1 MRRTPAVYHRCQP
14 PAPGL
19 PRSLTVQLI
28 SVLGRMS
35 GVRTY
40 VAFGLAVMLAHS
52 KAYAGDCAPPT
63 PECHLANGRKLLDSD
78 PRAAAAELLASYRLD
93 ERTETLTLYATA
105 LSRDK
110 QYARALET
118 WQRIIIFRE
127 SEIESAKEAMR
138 VTSVSKRKA
147 ARAAEAKAQ
156 EASEQAAAEIM
167 KLWPNTAKVRV
178 RLAPG
183 QQYTVSAAGVELDIS
198 REVLVNANRDELTF
212 TRTDGSA
219 QKLVVEVPPGQTK
232 TIDAPKERGEKPAPM
247 PEPTPAPAPAPMPA
261 PMTEEPTPSVVSTK
275 PALVMRTTGGPRSRT
290 MSRVGLGLAAGGV
303 VAIGVASTFALLANR
318 DFDRAQDLGCNSD
331 GDCPVG
337 PAANAGD
344 QARDRTRVAQ
354 ITAIGGGA
362 LLVTGATLWIL
373 GRGKT
378 HRESSEMTVSVGTN
392 SLSLGWSLK

>member
-1 MRRTPAVYHRCQP
+1 M
-14 PAPGL
+14 
-19 PRSLTVQLI
+19 
-28 SVLGRMS
+28 
-35 GVRTY
+35 
-40 VAFGLAVMLAHS
+40 AFGLAVMLAHS
-52 KAYAGDCAPPT
+52 KAHAQDCAPPT

-78 PRAAAAELLASYRLD
+78 PRAAAAELLASYKLD

-127 SEIESAKEAMR
+127 SEIEAAKEAMR
-138 VTSVSKRKA
+138 IASVSKRKA

-156 EASEQAAAEIM
+156 DLSEQAAAEIM
-167 KLWPNTAKVRV
+167 KLWPNTAKVRI
-178 RLAPG
+178 RIGTG
-183 QQYTVSAAGVELDIS
+183 QQYTVTAAGVELDLTK
-198 REVLVNANRDELTF
+198 EVLVNANRDELTF
-212 TRTDGSA
+212 TRSDGSS

-232 TIDAPKERGEKPAPM
+232 TIDAPKERGEPR
-247 PEPTPAPAPAPMPA
+247 APAPMPA
-261 PMTEEPTPSVVSTK
+261 PAPAPVPAIQDEPTPSVVSTK
-275 PALVMRTTGGPRSRT
+275 PAMASRTTGEPRSRT
-290 MSRVGLGLAAGGV
+290 MSRVGIGVAAGGV
-303 VAIGVASTFALLANR
+303 ALLGVAGAFGLLASR
-318 DFDRAQDLGCNSD
+318 DFDDARDLGCNSD

-337 PAANAGD
+337 PAADLGD
-344 QARDRTRVAQ
+344 QARDRTRIAQ

>member
-1 MRRTPAVYHRCQP
+1 
-14 PAPGL
+14 
-19 PRSLTVQLI
+19 
-28 SVLGRMS
+28 
-35 GVRTY
+35 

-52 KAYAGDCAPPT
+52 KAHAGDCAPPT

-78 PRAAAAELLASYRLD
+78 PRAAAAELLASYKLD

-138 VTSVSKRKA
+138 VASVSKRKA

-167 KLWPNTAKVRV
+167 KLWPNTAKIRV
-178 RLAPG
+178 RIAPG
-183 QQYTVSAAGVELDIS
+183 QQYTVSSAGVELDIS
-198 REVLVNANRDELTF
+198 KEVLVNASRDELTF
-212 TRTDGSA
+212 TRSDGSS
-219 QKLVVEVPPGQTK
+219 QKLVVEIPPGQTR
-232 TIDAPKERGEKPAPM
+232 TIDAPKERGEEAAPLPAPI
-247 PEPTPAPAPAPMPA
+247 
-261 PMTEEPTPSVVSTK
+261 TEEPAPSVVSTK
-275 PALVMRTTGGPRSRT
+275 PAMVMRRTDQPRSRT
-290 MSRVGLGLAAGGV
+290 MSRVGIGLAAGGV
-303 VAIGVASTFALLANR
+303 VALGVASTFGILANR
-318 DFDRAQDLGCNSD
+318 DFDRAQELGCNSG

-337 PAANAGD
+337 QAADLGD
-344 QARDRTRVAQ
+344 QARDRTRIAQ

-362 LLVTGATLWIL
+362 LLVTGASLWIL

>member
-1 MRRTPAVYHRCQP
+1 MA
-14 PAPGL
+14 
-19 PRSLTVQLI
+19 I
-28 SVLGRMS
+28 
-35 GVRTY
+35 
-40 VAFGLAVMLAHS
+40 GLAVMLAHS
-52 KAYAGDCAPPT
+52 KAYAQDCAPPT

-78 PRAAAAELLASYRLD
+78 PKAAAAELLASYKLD

-118 WQRIIIFRE
+118 WQRLIIFRE

-138 VTSVSKRKA
+138 VASVSKRKA
-147 ARAAEAKAQ
+147 ARASEAKAQ

-198 REVLVNANRDELTF
+198 KEVLVNANRDELTF
-212 TRTDGSA
+212 TRSDGTM
-219 QKLVVEVPPGQTK
+219 QKLVVEVPPGQTR
-232 TIDAPKERGEKPAPM
+232 TIDLPKERGEKPAPM
-247 PEPTPAPAPAPMPA
+247 PMPAPTPAAPMPA
-261 PMTEEPTPSVVSTK
+261 PIAEEPTPSVVSTK
-275 PALVMRTTGGPRSRT
+275 PAMGMRTIMEPRSRT

-303 VAIGVASTFALLANR
+303 VALGVASTFGLLANR
-318 DFDRAQDLGCNSD
+318 DFNRAQDLGCNYD

-337 PAANAGD
+337 QAADLGD

-354 ITAIGGGA
+354 ITAIGGSA

>member
-1 MRRTPAVYHRCQP
+1 M
-14 PAPGL
+14 
-19 PRSLTVQLI
+19 
-28 SVLGRMS
+28 
-35 GVRTY
+35 
-40 VAFGLAVMLAHS
+40 AFGLAVMLAHS

-78 PRAAAAELLASYRLD
+78 PRAAAAELLASYKLD

-138 VTSVSKRKA
+138 AASVSKRKA

-178 RLAPG
+178 RIAPG

-198 REVLVNANRDELTF
+198 KEVLVNANRDELTF
-212 TRTDGSA
+212 TRSDGSA
-219 QKLVVEVPPGQTK
+219 QKLVVEVPPGQTR
-232 TIDAPKERGEKPAPM
+232 TVDAPKERGAKPAPAPM
-247 PEPTPAPAPAPMPA
+247 PEPAPAPAPTPAPMPA
-261 PMTEEPTPSVVSTK
+261 PITVEPTPSVVSTK
-275 PALVMRTTGGPRSRT
+275 PTMAMRTSGEQRSRT
-290 MSRVGLGLAAGGV
+290 MSRVGIGLAAGGV
-303 VAIGVASTFALLANR
+303 VALGVAGTFGLLANR
-318 DFDRAQDLGCNSD
+318 DFDRAQELGCNSD

-337 PAANAGD
+337 QAANLGD